1 MIRRTSLGRFA
12 LMLVALVGLTAC
24 ERDVTGLEE
33 APFPNDALVFG
44 DGPGPGL
51 DWFFTFDTS
60 VLDPFPFQFDQD
72 VTFRGDG
79 AVRIEVPGP
88 GQFVGGT
95 YISSVGRNLT
105 EYNALTFWAR
115 ASTNITMNEVGFGL
129 DFDGDVYRVGV
140 VGGVPLS
147 TGWTKVVV
155 PIPDASKLLQQRGMF
170 WMSEVTETGAAYQI
184 WVDEMQFENVP
195 TLANPRAM
203 IRTRTVSGE
212 VGGELGVGEGGVYT
226 INYEGRDVATA
237 AAGAYFDY
245 TSSNAAVAEVTADG
259 TIELVGAGTATL
271 TATVGGVEAEGSI
284 TVNVSAPPAVAAPTP
299 DEPAEEVISVFS
311 DAYDDIPVQ
320 TFSAVWD
327 NADVEDVQIAG
338 DNVKKYTN
346 LAFAGIEF
354 INAPIDATQ
363 KGFLH
368 LDVWVAAP
376 EFKVKLANFNAGGGL
391 DSEVEINLTDASV
404 PALTP
409 GAWSSLDIPLTAFAG
424 MNFDRISQIVLSSAA
439 NPTAYID
446 NIYFHGE
453 PVPAGPQEPEM
464 AAPAPTQPAEAVVS
478 LFSDA
483 YTDVPVDVFSTTWD
497 AAEVSDFSVAGNAT
511 KRYDG
516 ASLIG
521 IETVSQTVDASE
533 MTHFRV
539 DLWTPDAVSD
549 ASFYRVKLVDFGA
562 DGGFG
567 GGDDVEHELTFTP
580 TTTPALAGGTWV
592 SFDLP
597 LADFTGLTTRS
608 NLGQYIFSGSLNRVF
623 LDNLYF
629 YNNAITPPPPPPTPT
644 EPTMPAPVP
653 TYAAE
658 NVISLFSDGY
668 TDVTVD
674 AFSTGWDAAEVE
686 DVDIQGNATKKYTG
700 ASLIGIETGSAQIDA
715 TGMTHFRMDV
725 WTADPIDE
733 TTVFRLKLVSF
744 GDDGAFGGDDVEHEL
759 SYTATTTPA
768 IAGGTWITF
777 EIPLSEFTGLTQTAN
792 MAQYI
797 LSGNLSTIWVDNLLF
812 YNANAAPAPTEPGS
826 PAPTPSY
833 AAENVISLFSDAY
846 TDVTV
851 DAFSTTW
858 DAAEVEDVDIGGNAA
873 KKYTGA
879 SLIGMETGSA
889 QIDATGMTH
898 FSIDVWTA
906 DEIDETT
913 VFRIKLVSFGDDG
926 AFGGDDVEGELSYTA
941 TTTPALTG
949 GTWITFD
956 IPLSEFTTLT
966 QTANMA
972 QYILSGNLGTVWVDN
987 ILFHN

>member
-1 MIRRTSLGRFA
+1 MIRRTLLGRLA

-44 DGPGPGL
+44 DAPGPGL
-51 DWFFTFDTS
+51 DWFFAFDTS
-60 VLDPFPFQFDQD
+60 VQDPFPFQFDAD

-115 ASTNITMNEVGFGL
+115 ASTNVTMNEVGYGL
-129 DFDGDVYRVGV
+129 DFAGDVYRAGV
-140 VGGVPLS
+140 IGGVPLS

-170 WMSEVTETGAAYQI
+170 WMSEVTETGSAYQI
-184 WVDEMQFENVP
+184 WVDEMQFETIP
-195 TLANPRAM
+195 TFANPRAM

-212 VGGELGVGEGGVYT
+212 VGGQLGVVEGGVYT
-226 INYEGRDVATA
+226 VNYDGRDIATA

-245 TSSNAAVAEVTADG
+245 TSSNTAVAEVTADG
-259 TIELVGAGTATL
+259 TIQLVGAGTATV
-271 TATVGGVEAEGSI
+271 TATVGGVEADGSI
-284 TVNVSAPPAVAAPTP
+284 TVNVTAPPAVAPPTP
-299 DEPAEEVISVFS
+299 DEPAEEVISLFS
-311 DAYDDIPVQ
+311 DAYDDVPVT

-327 NADVEDVQIAG
+327 AADVEDIQIAG
-338 DNVKKYTN
+338 DNVKRYTN

-354 INAPIDATQ
+354 LENPIDATQ
-363 KGFLH
+363 KGYLH
-368 LDVWVAAP
+368 IDVWAAAP
-376 EFKVKLANFNAGGGL
+376 DFKVKLVNFNAGGGL
-391 DSEVEINLTDASV
+391 DSEFEIALTDATD

-409 GAWSSLDIPLTAFAG
+409 GGWSSLDIPLTAFAG
-424 MNFDRISQIVLSSAA
+424 MNLDRLSQIVLSSAA
-439 NPTAYID
+439 NPTLYID
-446 NIYFHGE
+446 NLYFHGE
-453 PVPAGPQEPEM
+453 PAPTGPQEPAV
-464 AAPAPTQPAEAVVS
+464 AAPTPTQPAAGVIS

-483 YTDVPVDVFSTTWD
+483 YTDVPVDVFSTPWD
-497 AAEVSDFSVAGNAT
+497 AAEVEDVSVAGNAT
-511 KRYDG
+511 KRYTG

-521 IETVSQTVDASE
+521 IETVSQTIDATG
-533 MTHFRV
+533 MTHFHV
-539 DLWTPDAVSD
+539 DLWTPDAVND
-549 ASFYRVKLVDFGA
+549 ASVYRIKLVDFGA

-567 GGDDVEHELTFTP
+567 GGDDAEHELSFTP

-597 LADFTGLTTRS
+597 LADFAGLTTRS
-608 NLGQYIFSGSLNRVF
+608 NMAQYIFSGSLSRVF

-629 YNNAITPPPPPPTPT
+629 YNDAVMPPPTPT
-644 EPTMPAPVP
+644 EPTMPAPTPTYAAEAVISLFSDAYTDVTVDAFSTGWDAADVEDVDIQGSAAKKYTGASLIGMETGSAQIDASGMTNFRIDVWTADEIDETSVFRIKLVSFGDDGAFGGDDVEGELSYTTTTTPSLAGGTWITFDIPLSQFTTLTQTANMAQYILSGSLSTIWVDNILFYDANAAPAPTEPGSPAPTP

-658 NVISLFSDGY
+658 NVISLFSDAY

-686 DVDIQGNATKKYTG
+686 DVDIQ
-700 ASLIGIETGSAQIDA
+700 
-715 TGMTHFRMDV
+715 
-725 WTADPIDE
+725 
-733 TTVFRLKLVSF
+733 
-744 GDDGAFGGDDVEHEL
+744 
-759 SYTATTTPA
+759 
-768 IAGGTWITF
+768 
-777 EIPLSEFTGLTQTAN
+777 
-792 MAQYI
+792 
-797 LSGNLSTIWVDNLLF
+797 
-812 YNANAAPAPTEPGS
+812 
-826 PAPTPSY
+826 
-833 AAENVISLFSDAY
+833 
-846 TDVTV
+846 
-851 DAFSTTW
+851 
-858 DAAEVEDVDIGGNAA
+858 GNAA

-898 FSIDVWTA
+898 FRIDVWTP
-906 DEIDETT
+906 DEIDETS
-913 VFRIKLVSFGDDG
+913 VFRIKLVSFGNDG
-926 AFGGDDVEGELSYTA
+926 AFAGGDDAEGELSYTP

-949 GTWITFD
+949 GTWLTFD

-972 QYILSGNLGTVWVDN
+972 QYILSGNLSTLWVDN